1 MKDKISCWMLAGLLT
16 VLSPAALSAA
26 PAATTR
32 TIVMTG
38 QGSVAVTPDQAT
50 VAGGVISQAN
60 AASDAVAANAE
71 TMSRVMAALK
81 QMGIPDKD
89 IHTTRFDLEPQ
100 YVSEDDKS
108 GQPRRIAGY
117 DATNGV
123 SVRLDDVSHAGA
135 VLDALIHAGANQSVN
150 VDFEVKDQKPA
161 LAEARK
167 KAAEDALER
176 AQTYA
181 SALGSALGPV
191 LTVGEGQETT
201 IVTGSRIPQRGLYS
215 NSPVTE
221 VSPSEQ
227 TVDAEVTIV
236 WELK

>member
-1 MKDKISCWMLAGLLT
+1 MRYRISFWMLAGLLT
-16 VLSPAALSAA
+16 ALMPAALSAA
-26 PAATTR
+26 PATTPR

-38 QGSVAVTPDQAT
+38 QGSIAVIPDQAT
-50 VAGGVISQAN
+50 VTGGVISQAG

-71 TMSRVMAALK
+71 TMNRVMAALK

-123 SVRLDDVSHAGA
+123 SVRFDDVTRAGSI
-135 VLDALIHAGANQSVN
+135 LDALIRAGANQSVN

-161 LAEARK
+161 LAEARRM
-167 KAAEDALER
+167 AAKDALQR
-176 AQTYA
+176 AQTYV
-181 SALGSALGPV
+181 SALGGALGPV
-191 LTVGEGQETT
+191 LSVAEGGETT
-201 IVTGSRIPQRGLYS
+201 IITGSRMPRAGLYS
-215 NSPVTE
+215 GSPVTA

-227 TVDAEVTIV
+227 TIDAEVTIV